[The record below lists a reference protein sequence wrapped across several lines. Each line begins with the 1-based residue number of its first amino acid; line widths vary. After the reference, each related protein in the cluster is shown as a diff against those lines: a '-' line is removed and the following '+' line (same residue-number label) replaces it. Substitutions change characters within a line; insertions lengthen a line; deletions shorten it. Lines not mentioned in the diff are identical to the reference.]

1 MKQIPLVCADWN
13 VVSTRSEW
21 LNNRHTDL
29 CLLSLGK
36 SWCESHITFRVCQRH
51 AEALQLVNSTI
62 FHPQTWQLQCVALKS
77 LLYGKSVSLFGVL
90 KYDQGFDISCSKV
103 CILGIIL
110 SFTLAFTCTAEWVPS
125 WAGVLA

>member
-36 SWCESHITFRVCQRH
+36 SWCESHINIITFRVCQRH
-51 AEALQLVNSTI
+51 AEALQLRTREFDHFPSSDMATPVRRAQEPTV
-62 FHPQTWQLQCVALKS
+62 WQKRE
-77 LLYGKSVSLFGVL
+77 SVW
-90 KYDQGFDISCSKV
+90 CSQ
-103 CILGIIL
+103 IRPGL
-110 SFTLAFTCTAEWVPS
+110 
-125 WAGVLA
+125 